1 MAVANKVKSDED
13 ENAIREFCSHIDL
26 PVEAVIP
33 YDPVLFFADQ
43 KGPLKLEEVTNSPA
57 LKAIVELASQLTAS
71 VKVE

>member
-1 MAVANKVKSDED
+1 MANKVKSDED

-43 KGPLKLEEVTNSPA
+43 KGPLKLEEVTNSPV
-57 LKAIVELASQLTAS
+57 LKAIEELANSLLHPQKLS
-71 VKVE
+71 R